1 MSLDYTESLNS
12 SVIENMTDA
21 NYADANSMHLENFSD
36 SDKESTIS
44 SNNSIMN
51 LEKQL
56 TIAEDDYTILTHK
69 ERLTLALFL
78 SMIGFCSAMS
88 MPIYWTALPQL
99 EKAFHTT
106 EERINFTVTAYLCFQ
121 AVAPLFVSSLSDVY
135 GRRPVILICIL
146 GGVVT
151 NVGLAVS
158 RTYWLMIFLRC
169 VLASFLAPLISITSA
184 CVGDFTTRRN
194 RGGLTALTSGFTLIG
209 QGIAPFLGA
218 VMATAWEWPAIFWFS
233 AALQGAILTIA
244 FLMVPETHRAF
255 VGNLSV
261 IPKNPIHRAPILMLF
276 KDRLV
281 KFDETLVEKNLKQ
294 YAPWKPLLLISKIQV
309 FYILLPSSILF
320 SIWTISQTSMTVHL
334 SKYYHYSTLDI
345 GLCFFAPGIATVT
358 GTLLSGKLLDKLYK
372 KKKELYN
379 QKYAAIL
386 ENYNKELLVHH
397 HNHHHHH
404 HHENSNQDSNKDSNE
419 DKFEELE
426 MQEIPPFN
434 ILYVRLYYIP
444 YAAIIVCLAAI
455 VFGWCLQHVIKVPV
469 ILVMSFLITFFC
481 MFPLNITATVLV
493 DMFPEISGGATALNN
508 LFRCGMSAIFV
519 SCLDKME
526 NSMSVGGTYTFMGG
540 IGLLFSCLIVLLI
553 LKSDSM
559 TRKIAANSK

>member
-1 MSLDYTESLNS
+1 MSHHYTESLNS

-21 NYADANSMHLENFSD
+21 NDDNDLQPENISD
-36 SDKESTIS
+36 SDQESTIS
-44 SNNSIMN
+44 SNSSIMN

-78 SMIGFCSAMS
+78 SLIGFCSAMS

-99 EKAFHTT
+99 EEAFHIT

-121 AVAPLFVSSLSDVY
+121 AVAPLFISSISDVY

-158 RTYWLMIFLRC
+158 RTYWLIIFLRC

-218 VMATAWEWPAIFWFS
+218 VMATAWKWPAIFWFS
-233 AALQGAILTIA
+233 AALQGLILTIA

-261 IPKNPIHRAPILMLF
+261 IPKNPIHRAPILMFF

-294 YAPWKPLLLISKIQV
+294 YAPWKPLLLISRIQV

-320 SIWTISQTSMTVHL
+320 AIWTISQTSMTVHL

-386 ENYNKELLVHH
+386 ENYNKELLDYHH
-397 HNHHHHH
+397 HHHRHH
-404 HHENSNQDSNKDSNE
+404 HHENSNKDSNE

-444 YAAIIVCLAAI
+444 YAAIIVCLATI
-455 VFGWCLQHVIKVPV
+455 VFGWCLQHVIKIPV

-526 NSMSVGGTYTFMGG
+526 VSMSLGGTYTFMGG
-540 IGLLFSCLIVLLI
+540 IGLLFSCLIGLLI
-553 LKSDSM
+553 LKSDSIL
-559 TRKIAANSK
+559 RKSAANSK

>member
-21 NYADANSMHLENFSD
+21 NDDNDLHLENFSD

-44 SNNSIMN
+44 SNNSIMK

-99 EKAFHTT
+99 EMAFHTT

-218 VMATAWEWPAIFWFS
+218 VMATAWKWPAIFWFS
-233 AALQGAILTIA
+233 AALQGVILTIA

-281 KFDETLVEKNLKQ
+281 KFDETLVEKNLNQ
-294 YAPWKPLLLISKIQV
+294 YAPWKPLLLISRIQV

-345 GLCFFAPGIATVT
+345 GLCFFAPGVATVA

-386 ENYNKELLVHH
+386 ENYNKELLDHH
-397 HNHHHHH
+397 HHHHRHH
-404 HHENSNQDSNKDSNE
+404 HHENSNEDSNE

-455 VFGWCLQHVIKVPV
+455 VFGWCLQHVIKLPV

-526 NSMSVGGTYTFMGG
+526 VSMSLGGTYTFMGG

-553 LKSDSM
+553 LKSDSIL
-559 TRKIAANSK
+559 RKSAANSK

>member
-1 MSLDYTESLNS
+1 MSHHYTESLNS

-21 NYADANSMHLENFSD
+21 NYADALHLENFSD
-36 SDKESTIS
+36 SDKESTVS
-44 SNNSIMN
+44 SNSSIMN

-78 SMIGFCSAMS
+78 SLIGICSAMS

-99 EKAFHTT
+99 EEAFHTT

-121 AVAPLFVSSLSDVY
+121 AVAPLFISSISDVY

-218 VMATAWEWPAIFWFS
+218 VMATAWKWPAIFWFS
-233 AALQGAILTIA
+233 AALQGLILTIA

-345 GLCFFAPGIATVT
+345 GLCFFAPGTATVT

-386 ENYNKELLVHH
+386 ENYNKELLDHH
-397 HNHHHHH
+397 HHHHRHH
-404 HHENSNQDSNKDSNE
+404 HHENSNQDLNE
-419 DKFEELE
+419 DKFRELE

-434 ILYVRLYYIP
+434 IIYVRLYYIP

-526 NSMSVGGTYTFMGG
+526 VSMSLGGTYTFMGG

-553 LKSDSM
+553 LKSDSIL
-559 TRKIAANSK
+559 RKSAANSK

>member
-21 NYADANSMHLENFSD
+21 NYADALHLENFSD
-36 SDKESTIS
+36 SDKESTVS
-44 SNNSIMN
+44 SNSSIMN

-78 SMIGFCSAMS
+78 SLIGFCSAMS
-88 MPIYWTALPQL
+88 MPIYWTALPEL
-99 EKAFHTT
+99 EEAFHTT

-121 AVAPLFVSSLSDVY
+121 AVAPLFVSSISDVY

-158 RTYWLMIFLRC
+158 KTYWLMIFLRC
-169 VLASFLAPLISITSA
+169 VLASFLSPLISITSA
-184 CVGDFTTRRN
+184 CVGDYTTRRN

-218 VMATAWEWPAIFWFS
+218 VMATAWKWPAIFWFS
-233 AALQGAILTIA
+233 AALQGLILTIA

-261 IPKNPIHRAPILMLF
+261 IPKNPIHRAPILMFF

-294 YAPWKPLLLISKIQV
+294 YAPWKPLLLISRIQV

-320 SIWTISQTSMTVHL
+320 AIWTISQTSMTVHL

-358 GTLLSGKLLDKLYK
+358 
-372 KKKELYN
+372 
-379 QKYAAIL
+379 
-386 ENYNKELLVHH
+386 
-397 HNHHHHH
+397 
-404 HHENSNQDSNKDSNE
+404 
-419 DKFEELE
+419 
-426 MQEIPPFN
+426 
-434 ILYVRLYYIP
+434 
-444 YAAIIVCLAAI
+444 
-455 VFGWCLQHVIKVPV
+455 
-469 ILVMSFLITFFC
+469 
-481 MFPLNITATVLV
+481 
-493 DMFPEISGGATALNN
+493 
-508 LFRCGMSAIFV
+508 
-519 SCLDKME
+519 
-526 NSMSVGGTYTFMGG
+526 
-540 IGLLFSCLIVLLI
+540 
-553 LKSDSM
+553 
-559 TRKIAANSK
+559 